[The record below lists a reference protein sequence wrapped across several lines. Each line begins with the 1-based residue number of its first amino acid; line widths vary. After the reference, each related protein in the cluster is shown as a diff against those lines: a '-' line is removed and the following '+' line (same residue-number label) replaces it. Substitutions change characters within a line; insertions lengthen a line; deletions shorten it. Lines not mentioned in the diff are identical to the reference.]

1 VKHSAIEP
9 EPASAKDLC
18 GDAIDVVRAYTLN
31 LGLRGEQLGLIGPDE
46 ARRLWS
52 RHILNCALLAPEIPT
67 QGVSGGRVK
76 IADVGSGAGLPG
88 LVIAMIRPDV
98 DVTLIEPLER
108 RTRWLVD
115 QVEELELPNVSVF
128 TGRAEDYQPRH
139 SFDVVTARAVKAL
152 KGLVPMLT
160 PLVVPGGQLALLK
173 GQRIDEEIDAAQSIF
188 SRHRVTKAKSQTLGI
203 GTVEEPTRLFTA
215 TVG

>member
-1 VKHSAIEP
+1 MKHSAIEP

-88 LVIAMIRPDV
+88 LVVAMIRPDV

>member
-88 LVIAMIRPDV
+88 LVVAMIRPDV